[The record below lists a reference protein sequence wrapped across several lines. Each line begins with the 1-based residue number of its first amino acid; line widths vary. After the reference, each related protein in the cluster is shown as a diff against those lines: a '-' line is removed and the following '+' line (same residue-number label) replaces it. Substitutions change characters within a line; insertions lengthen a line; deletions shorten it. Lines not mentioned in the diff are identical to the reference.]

1 MRTTIQGVK
10 VPSLGFG
17 TFRLGGP
24 TCRDAVL
31 HALHIGYRHIDTA
44 QMYDNEEFVGQAM
57 ASSGVPRE
65 DVFLT
70 TKIGNGNHAA
80 PNVLSSTDESLK
92 KLGVDYVDLLLIHWP
107 VQTVPLG
114 ETLEAMLE
122 LVDQGKVRHIGL
134 SNANSSIVAEAEHHA
149 RIFANQI
156 EYHPLLGQERLCEM
170 AREHDFM
177 ITAYSPLAMGKVADY
192 MVINDIA
199 AELGFSPM
207 AVALA
212 WLLEQDK
219 VVPIPKATSDDHIA
233 DNFTALD
240 VRLSPEQIAAI
251 DALPKDRR
259 LVNPS
264 FAPDWDR

>member
-10 VPSLGFG
+10 VPALGFG
-17 TFRLGGP
+17 TFRLGGQ

-31 HALHIGYRHIDTA
+31 HAMHIGYRHIDTA
-44 QMYDNEEFVGQAM
+44 QMYDNEEWVGQALS
-57 ASSGVPRE
+57 SSGVSRDE
-65 DVFLT
+65 YFLT

-80 PNVLSSTDESLK
+80 ANVLASTDESLR
-92 KLGVDYVDLLLIHWP
+92 KLGVDYLDLLLIHWP
-107 VQTVPLG
+107 IPTVPLG
-114 ETLEAMLE
+114 ETLGAMLD
-122 LVDQGKVRHIGL
+122 LQDRGKVRHIGL
-134 SNANSSIVAEAEHHA
+134 SNATPSIVAEAENHA
-149 RIFANQI
+149 RIFANQV
-156 EYHPLLGQERLCEM
+156 EYHPLLSQDRLCGM

-177 ITAYSPLAMGKVADY
+177 LTAYSPLAMGKVADY

-199 AELGFSPM
+199 SELGFSPM

-219 VVPIPKATSDDHIA
+219 VVPIPKATAEDHIA

-251 DALPKDRR
+251 DGLPKDRR

>member
-17 TFRLGGP
+17 TFRLGGQE
-24 TCRDAVL
+24 CRDAVL
-31 HALHIGYRHIDTA
+31 HALHIGYRHVDTA
-44 QMYDNEEFVGQAM
+44 QMYDNEEFVGQAL
-57 ASSGVPRE
+57 ASSGVARE

-80 PNVLSSTDESLK
+80 PNVLSSTDESLA

-114 ETLEAMLE
+114 ETLEAMLD
-122 LVDQGKVRHIGL
+122 LQDQGKVRHIGL
-134 SNANSSIVAEAEHHA
+134 SNATSSIVADAEHHA

-156 EYHPLLGQERLCEM
+156 EYHPLLGQDLLCEM

-199 AELGFSPM
+199 SELGVSPM

-219 VVPIPKATSDDHIA
+219 VVPIPKATSEDHIA

-240 VRLSPEQIAAI
+240 VRLSEEQIAAI

-264 FAPDWDR
+264 FAPDWD

>member
-17 TFRLGGP
+17 TFRLGGQ

-44 QMYDNEEFVGQAM
+44 QMYDNEEFVGQAL
-57 ASSGVPRE
+57 ASSGVGRE
-65 DVFLT
+65 DYFLT

-80 PNVLSSTDESLK
+80 PNVVSSTDESLR
-92 KLGVDYVDLLLIHWP
+92 KLGVEYVDLLLIHWP
-107 VQTVPLG
+107 IPTVPLG
-114 ETLEAMLE
+114 ETLGAMLD
-122 LVDQGKVRHIGL
+122 LQDQGKVRHIGL
-134 SNANSSIVAEAEHHA
+134 SNATSSIVAEAEKHA
-149 RIFANQI
+149 RVFANQV
-156 EYHPLLGQERLCEM
+156 EYHPLLGQERLRAM
-170 AREHDFM
+170 ALEHDFM
-177 ITAYSPLAMGKVADY
+177 LTAYSPLAMGKVADY
-192 MVINDIA
+192 MVISDIA

-219 VVPIPKATSDDHIA
+219 VVPIPKATSVDHIA

-251 DALPKDRR
+251 DGLPKDRR

>member
-17 TFRLGGP
+17 TFRLAGQ

-31 HALHIGYRHIDTA
+31 HAMHIGYRHIDTA
-44 QMYDNEEFVGQAM
+44 QMYDNEEFVGAAL
-57 ASSGVPRE
+57 ASSGVHRDE
-65 DVFLT
+65 YFLT
-70 TKIGNGNHAA
+70 TKIDNGSHAA
-80 PNVLSSTDESLK
+80 LNVISSTEESLR

-107 VQTVPLG
+107 IQTVPLA
-114 ETLEAMLE
+114 ETLGAMLD
-122 LVDQGKVRHIGL
+122 LQDQGKVRHIGL
-134 SNANSSIVAEAEHHA
+134 SNATSSIVHEAQKHA

-156 EYHPLLGQERLCEM
+156 EYHPLLSQELLCAM
-170 AREHDFM
+170 AREQDFM
-177 ITAYSPLAMGKVADY
+177 INAYSPLAMGKVADY
-192 MVINDIA
+192 AVMNDIA
-199 AELGFSPM
+199 AELGVSPT

-212 WLLEQDK
+212 WLMEQEK
-219 VVPIPKATSDDHIA
+219 VVPIPKATSVDHIA
-233 DNFTALD
+233 ENFTAID

-251 DALPKDRR
+251 DGLPKDRR

>member
-17 TFRLGGP
+17 TFRLAGQ

-31 HALHIGYRHIDTA
+31 HAMHIGYRHIDTA
-44 QMYDNEEFVGQAM
+44 QMYDNEEFVGEAL
-57 ASSGVPRE
+57 ASSGVPRDE
-65 DVFLT
+65 YFLT
-70 TKIGNGNHAA
+70 TKIANGSHAA
-80 PNVLSSTDESLK
+80 PSVISSTEQSLR
-92 KLGVDYVDLLLIHWP
+92 KLGTDYVDLLLIHWP
-107 VQTVPLG
+107 IQTVPLG
-114 ETLEAMLE
+114 ETLGAMLD
-122 LVDQGKVRHIGL
+122 LQDQGKVRHIGL
-134 SNANSSIVAEAEHHA
+134 SNATSAIVHEAQRHA
-149 RIFANQI
+149 RVFADQI
-156 EYHPLLGQERLCEM
+156 EYHPLLGQDLLCSM
-170 AREHDFM
+170 AREQDFM

-192 MVINDIA
+192 AVMNDIA
-199 AELGFSPM
+199 HDLGVGPT

-219 VVPIPKATSDDHIA
+219 VVAIPKATSPDHIA
-233 DNFTALD
+233 ENFAAID

-251 DALPKDRR
+251 NGLPKDRR